1 MEMKKNA
8 FRAVAGLAI
17 LAFGLIVMN
26 ALIGLK
32 GTPPVK
38 PRSASARLV
47 KVKESV
53 ASELSPQVSIEGRV
67 QALNRMTVLSEVNGV
82 LPVGGKEF
90 REGVAY
96 GEEEPMLQLEDSEL
110 RASLVAQRSQWLQ
123 LLAGALA
130 DLEVDFPDRADVWF
144 NLVQTLDVTSSLPS
158 LPEPASDRERLYL
171 TSRGI
176 VSGYHNIKANE
187 SRLAKFTVR
196 APFEGVVVGAQVQP
210 GSMVRAGQPVGTLVG
225 TGTYEV
231 KSAVHA
237 RHLPL
242 LAPGNV
248 VELRDE
254 VGALV
259 ATGEVSRISGNVDP
273 ATQSASVFCKVTS
286 NKGQVMRDGRFLS
299 GHVEGRSLSN
309 VMALDEVL
317 LTGDNGSEVYV
328 VTEGRLELLPVEVL
342 HRDADVVLVRGLG
355 EGMQVL
361 AEPVSGAYEGM
372 LVELEQR

>member
-1 MEMKKNA
+1 MKKNVL
-8 FRAVAGLAI
+8 RGLAGLAI
-17 LAFGLIVMN
+17 LAFGLMVMN
-26 ALIGLK
+26 ALIGMK

-47 KVKESV
+47 KVMP
-53 ASELSPQVSIEGRV
+53 ALSADLAPKVSIEGRV

-96 GEEEPMLQLEDSEL
+96 GEDEAMLRLDDSEL

-130 DLEVDFPDRADVWF
+130 DLQVDFPDRADVWF
-144 NLVQTLDVTSSLPS
+144 DLVQTLDVTATLPP
-158 LPEPASDRERLYL
+158 LPEAASDRERLYL

-187 SRLAKFTVR
+187 ARLEKFTVR

-242 LAPGNV
+242 LKSGNAV
-248 VELRDE
+248 ALRDE
-254 VGALV
+254 TGAVV
-259 ATGEVSRISGNVDP
+259 ASGEVSRISGNVDP
-273 ATQSASVFCKVTS
+273 TTQSASVFCEVTS
-286 NKGQVMRDGRFLS
+286 KDGRALRDGRFLS
-299 GHVEGRSLSN
+299 GHVEGRPLEG
-309 VMALDEVL
+309 VMARNEVL
-317 LTGDNGSEVYV
+317 LTGNGTEVFV
-328 VTEGRLELLPVEVL
+328 VKDGLLALVPVEVL
-342 HRDADVVLVRGLG
+342 HRDADVVLVRGLQ
-355 EGMQVL
+355 EDMQVL

-372 LVELEQR
+372 LVELAQR

>member
-1 MEMKKNA
+1 MKTNVL
-8 FRAVAGLAI
+8 RGLAGLAI
-17 LAFGLIVMN
+17 LAFGLMVMN
-26 ALIGLK
+26 VLIGMK

-47 KVKESV
+47 KVMP
-53 ASELSPQVSIEGRV
+53 ALSADLAPQVSIEGRV

-96 GEEEPMLQLEDSEL
+96 GEDEAMLRLDDSEL

-130 DLEVDFPDRADVWF
+130 DLQVDFPDRADVWF
-144 NLVQTLDVTSSLPS
+144 DLVQTLDVTAALPP
-158 LPEPASDRERLYL
+158 LPEAASDRERLYL

-187 SRLAKFTVR
+187 ARLEKFTVR

-225 TGTYEV
+225 TGMYEV

-242 LAPGNV
+242 LKSGNV
-248 VELRDE
+248 VALRDE
-254 VGALV
+254 TGSVV
-259 ATGEVSRISGNVDP
+259 ASGEVSRISGNVDP
-273 ATQSASVFCKVTS
+273 TTQSASVFCEVTS
-286 NKGQVMRDGRFLS
+286 KDGRALRDGRFLS
-299 GHVEGRSLSN
+299 GHVEGRPLED
-309 VMALDEVL
+309 VMALNEVL
-317 LTGDNGSEVYV
+317 LTGNGTEVFV
-328 VTEGRLELLPVEVL
+328 VKDGLLTLVSVEVL
-342 HRDADVVLVRGLG
+342 HRDADVVLVRGLV

-361 AEPVSGAYEGM
+361 AEPVSGAYDGM
-372 LVELEQR
+372 LVELAQR

>member
-1 MEMKKNA
+1 MKKNVL
-8 FRAVAGLAI
+8 RGLAGLAI
-17 LAFGLIVMN
+17 LAFGLMVMN
-26 ALIGLK
+26 ALIGMK

-47 KVKESV
+47 KVMP
-53 ASELSPQVSIEGRV
+53 ALSADLAPQVSIEGRV

-96 GEEEPMLQLEDSEL
+96 GEDEAMLRLDDSEL

-130 DLEVDFPDRADVWF
+130 DLQVDFPDRADVWF
-144 NLVQTLDVTSSLPS
+144 DLVQTLDVTAALPP
-158 LPEPASDRERLYL
+158 LPEAASDRERLYL

-187 SRLAKFTVR
+187 ARLEKFTVR

-225 TGTYEV
+225 TGMYEV

-242 LAPGNV
+242 LKSGNV
-248 VELRDE
+248 VALRDE
-254 VGALV
+254 TGSVV
-259 ATGEVSRISGNVDP
+259 ASGEVSRISGNVDP
-273 ATQSASVFCKVTS
+273 TTQSASVFCEVTS
-286 NKGQVMRDGRFLS
+286 KDGRALRDGRFLS
-299 GHVEGRSLSN
+299 GHVEGRPLED
-309 VMALDEVL
+309 VMALNEVL
-317 LTGDNGSEVYV
+317 LTGNGTEVFV
-328 VTEGRLELLPVEVL
+328 VKDGLLTLVPVEVL
-342 HRDADVVLVRGLG
+342 HRDADVVLVRGLV
-355 EGMQVL
+355 EGTQVL
-361 AEPVSGAYEGM
+361 AEPVSGAYDGM
-372 LVELEQR
+372 LVELAQR

>member
-1 MEMKKNA
+1 MKKNVL
-8 FRAVAGLAI
+8 RGLAGLAI
-17 LAFGLIVMN
+17 LAFGLMVMN
-26 ALIGLK
+26 ALIGMK

-38 PRSASARLV
+38 PRSSSARLV
-47 KVKESV
+47 KVMP
-53 ASELSPQVSIEGRV
+53 ALSADLAPQVSIEGRV

-96 GEEEPMLQLEDSEL
+96 GEDEAMLRLDDSEL

-130 DLEVDFPDRADVWF
+130 DLQADFPDRADVWF
-144 NLVQTLDVTSSLPS
+144 DLVQTLDVTAALPP
-158 LPEPASDRERLYL
+158 LPDAASDRERLYL

-187 SRLAKFTVR
+187 ARLEKFTVR
-196 APFEGVVVGAQVQP
+196 APFEGVVIGAQVQP

-242 LAPGNV
+242 LKSGNV
-248 VELRDE
+248 VALRDE
-254 VGALV
+254 TGAVV
-259 ATGEVSRISGNVDP
+259 ASGEVSRISGNVDP
-273 ATQSASVFCKVTS
+273 TTQSASVFCEVTS
-286 NKGQVMRDGRFLS
+286 KDGRALRDGRFLS
-299 GHVEGRSLSN
+299 GHVEGRPLES
-309 VMALDEVL
+309 VMALNEVL
-317 LTGDNGSEVYV
+317 LTGNGTEVFV
-328 VTEGRLELLPVEVL
+328 VKDGLLALVPVEVL
-342 HRDADVVLVRGLG
+342 HRDADVVLVRGF
-355 EGMQVL
+355 EQGMQVL

-372 LVELEQR
+372 LVELAQR

>member
-1 MEMKKNA
+1 MKKNVL
-8 FRAVAGLAI
+8 RGLAGLAI
-17 LAFGLIVMN
+17 LAFGLMVMN
-26 ALIGLK
+26 ALIGMK

-47 KVKESV
+47 KVMAARSADLAPK
-53 ASELSPQVSIEGRV
+53 VSIEGRV

-96 GEEEPMLQLEDSEL
+96 GADEAMLRLDDSEL

-130 DLEVDFPDRADVWF
+130 DLQVDFPDRADVWF
-144 NLVQTLDVTSSLPS
+144 DLVQTLDVTAALPP
-158 LPEPASDRERLYL
+158 LPDAASDRERLYL

-187 SRLAKFTVR
+187 ARLEKFTVR

-242 LAPGNV
+242 LKSGNTV
-248 VELRDE
+248 ALRDE
-254 VGALV
+254 TGAVV
-259 ATGEVSRISGNVDP
+259 ASGEVSRISGNVDP
-273 ATQSASVFCKVTS
+273 TTQSASVFCEVTS
-286 NKGQVMRDGRFLS
+286 QDGRALRDGRFLS
-299 GHVEGRSLSN
+299 GHVEGRPLEG
-309 VMALDEVL
+309 VMALNEVL
-317 LTGDNGSEVYV
+317 LTGNGTEVFV
-328 VTEGRLELLPVEVL
+328 VKDGLLALVPVEVL
-342 HRDADVVLVRGLG
+342 HRDADLVLVRGLE

-372 LVELEQR
+372 LVELAQR

>member
-1 MEMKKNA
+1 MKKNVL
-8 FRAVAGLAI
+8 RGLAGLAI
-17 LAFGLIVMN
+17 LAFGLMVMN
-26 ALIGLK
+26 ALIGMK

-47 KVKESV
+47 KVMP
-53 ASELSPQVSIEGRV
+53 ALSADLAPKVSIEGRV

-90 REGVAY
+90 REGVTY
-96 GEEEPMLQLEDSEL
+96 GEDEAMLRLDDSEL

-130 DLEVDFPDRADVWF
+130 DLQVDFPDRADVWF
-144 NLVQTLDVTSSLPS
+144 DLVQTLDVTAALPP
-158 LPEPASDRERLYL
+158 LPDAASDRERLYL

-187 SRLAKFTVR
+187 ARLEKFTVR

-242 LAPGNV
+242 LKSGNAV
-248 VELRDE
+248 ALRDE
-254 VGALV
+254 TGAVV
-259 ATGEVSRISGNVDP
+259 ASGEVSRISGNVDP
-273 ATQSASVFCKVTS
+273 TTQSASVFCEVTS
-286 NKGQVMRDGRFLS
+286 KDGRALRDGRFLS
-299 GHVEGRSLSN
+299 GHVEGRPLEG
-309 VMALDEVL
+309 VMALNEVL
-317 LTGDNGSEVYV
+317 LTGNGTEVFV
-328 VTEGRLELLPVEVL
+328 VKDGLLALVPVEVL
-342 HRDADVVLVRGLG
+342 HRDADLVLVRGLE

-372 LVELEQR
+372 LVELAQR

>member
-1 MEMKKNA
+1 MKKNVL
-8 FRAVAGLAI
+8 RGLAGLAI
-17 LAFGLIVMN
+17 LAFGLMVMN
-26 ALIGLK
+26 ALIGMK

-47 KVKESV
+47 KVMPSQAE
-53 ASELSPQVSIEGRV
+53 ELAPKVSIEGRV

-96 GEEEPMLQLEDSEL
+96 VEDEAMLRLDDAEL

-130 DLEVDFPDRADVWF
+130 DLQVDFPDRSKVWF
-144 NLVQTLDVTSSLPS
+144 DLVQTLDVAESLPP
-158 LPEPASDRERLYL
+158 LPEAESDRERLYL

-187 SRLAKFTVR
+187 ARLEKFTVR

-242 LAPGNV
+242 LKSGNAV
-248 VELRDE
+248 ALRDE
-254 VGALV
+254 TGAVV
-259 ATGEVSRISGNVDP
+259 ASGEVSRISGNVDP
-273 ATQSASVFCKVTS
+273 TTQSASLFCEVTS
-286 NKGQVMRDGRFLS
+286 NDGRALRDGRFLS
-299 GHVEGRSLSN
+299 GHVEGRPLEG
-309 VMALDEVL
+309 VMALNEVL
-317 LTGDNGSEVYV
+317 LTGNGSEVYV
-328 VTEGRLELLPVEVL
+328 VEEGLLKLVPVEVL
-342 HRDADVVLVRGLG
+342 HRDADVVLVRGLE
-355 EGMQVL
+355 EGMQML
-361 AEPVSGAYEGM
+361 SEPVSGAYEGM
-372 LVELEQR
+372 LVELAQR

>member
-1 MEMKKNA
+1 MKKNVL
-8 FRAVAGLAI
+8 RGLAGLAI
-17 LAFGLIVMN
+17 LAFGLMVMN
-26 ALIGLK
+26 ALIGMK

-47 KVKESV
+47 KVMP
-53 ASELSPQVSIEGRV
+53 ALSADLAPKVSIEGRV

-90 REGVAY
+90 REGVGY
-96 GEEEPMLQLEDSEL
+96 EEDEAMLRLDDSEL

-123 LLAGALA
+123 LLAGTLA
-130 DLEVDFPDRADVWF
+130 DLQVDFPDRADVWF
-144 NLVQTLDVTSSLPS
+144 DLVQTLDVTASLPS
-158 LPEPASDRERLYL
+158 LPAAASDRERLYL

-187 SRLAKFTVR
+187 ARLEKFTVR

-242 LAPGNV
+242 LKSGNV
-248 VELRDE
+248 VALRDE
-254 VGALV
+254 TGAVV
-259 ATGEVSRISGNVDP
+259 ASGEVSRISGNVDP
-273 ATQSASVFCKVTS
+273 TTQSASVFCEVTS
-286 NKGQVMRDGRFLS
+286 KDGRALRDGRFVS
-299 GHVEGRSLSN
+299 GHVEGRPLEG
-309 VMALDEVL
+309 VMALNEVL
-317 LTGDNGSEVYV
+317 LTGNGTEVFV
-328 VTEGRLELLPVEVL
+328 VKDGLLALVPVEVL
-342 HRDADVVLVRGLG
+342 HRDADVVLVRGLQ

-372 LVELEQR
+372 LVELAQR

>member
-1 MEMKKNA
+1 MKKNVL
-8 FRAVAGLAI
+8 RGLAGLAI
-17 LAFGLIVMN
+17 LAFGLMVMN
-26 ALIGLK
+26 ALIGMK

-47 KVKESV
+47 KVMP
-53 ASELSPQVSIEGRV
+53 ALSADLAPQVSIEGRV

-96 GEEEPMLQLEDSEL
+96 GEDEAMLRLDDSEL

-130 DLEVDFPDRADVWF
+130 DLQVDFPDRADIWF
-144 NLVQTLDVTSSLPS
+144 DLVQTLDVTAALPP
-158 LPEPASDRERLYL
+158 LPDAASDRERFYL

-176 VSGYHNIKANE
+176 VSGYHNNKANE
-187 SRLAKFTVR
+187 ARLEKFTVR

-242 LAPGNV
+242 LKSGNV
-248 VELRDE
+248 VALRDE
-254 VGALV
+254 TGSVV
-259 ATGEVSRISGNVDP
+259 ASGEVSRISGNVDP
-273 ATQSASVFCKVTS
+273 TTQSASVFCEVTS
-286 NKGQVMRDGRFLS
+286 NDGRALRDGRFLS
-299 GHVEGRSLSN
+299 GHVEGRPLEG
-309 VMALDEVL
+309 VMALNEVL
-317 LTGDNGSEVYV
+317 LTGNGTEVFV
-328 VTEGRLELLPVEVL
+328 VKDGLLALVPVEVL
-342 HRDADVVLVRGLG
+342 HRDADVVLVRGLQ

-372 LVELEQR
+372 LVELAQR

>member
-1 MEMKKNA
+1 MKKNVL
-8 FRAVAGLAI
+8 RGLAGLAI
-17 LAFGLIVMN
+17 LAFGLMVMN
-26 ALIGLK
+26 ALIGMK

-47 KVKESV
+47 KVMP
-53 ASELSPQVSIEGRV
+53 ALSADLAPQVSIEGRV

-96 GEEEPMLQLEDSEL
+96 GEDEAMLRLDDSEL

-130 DLEVDFPDRADVWF
+130 DLQVDFPDRADVWF
-144 NLVQTLDVTSSLPS
+144 DLVQTLDVTAALPP
-158 LPEPASDRERLYL
+158 LPEAASDRERLYL

-187 SRLAKFTVR
+187 ARLEKFTVR

-225 TGTYEV
+225 TGMYEV

-242 LAPGNV
+242 LKSGNFV
-248 VELRDE
+248 ALRDE
-254 VGALV
+254 TGSVV
-259 ATGEVSRISGNVDP
+259 ASGEVSRISGNVDP
-273 ATQSASVFCKVTS
+273 TTQSASVFCEVTS
-286 NKGQVMRDGRFLS
+286 KDGRALRDGRFLS
-299 GHVEGRSLSN
+299 GHVEGRPLED
-309 VMALDEVL
+309 VMALNEVL
-317 LTGDNGSEVYV
+317 LIGNGTEVFV
-328 VTEGRLELLPVEVL
+328 VIDGLLTLVPVEVL
-342 HRDADVVLVRGLG
+342 HRDADVVLVRGLV

-361 AEPVSGAYEGM
+361 AEPVSGAYDGM
-372 LVELEQR
+372 LVELAQR

>member
-1 MEMKKNA
+1 MKKNVL
-8 FRAVAGLAI
+8 RGLAGLAI
-17 LAFGLIVMN
+17 LAFGLMVMN
-26 ALIGLK
+26 ALIGMK

-47 KVKESV
+47 KVMP
-53 ASELSPQVSIEGRV
+53 ALSADLAPQVSIEGRV

-96 GEEEPMLQLEDSEL
+96 GEDEAMLRLDDSEL

-130 DLEVDFPDRADVWF
+130 DLQVDFPDRADVWF
-144 NLVQTLDVTSSLPS
+144 DLVQTLDVTAALPP
-158 LPEPASDRERLYL
+158 LPEAASDRERLYL

-187 SRLAKFTVR
+187 ARLEKFTVR

-225 TGTYEV
+225 TGMYEV

-242 LAPGNV
+242 LKSGNV
-248 VELRDE
+248 VALRDE
-254 VGALV
+254 TGSVV
-259 ATGEVSRISGNVDP
+259 ASGEVSRISGNVDP
-273 ATQSASVFCKVTS
+273 TTQSASVFCEVTS
-286 NKGQVMRDGRFLS
+286 KDGKALRDGRFLS
-299 GHVEGRSLSN
+299 GHVEGRPLEG
-309 VMALDEVL
+309 VMALNEVL
-317 LTGDNGSEVYV
+317 LTGNGTEVFV
-328 VTEGRLELLPVEVL
+328 VKDGLLTLVPVEVL
-342 HRDADVVLVRGLG
+342 HRDADVVLVRGLV

-372 LVELEQR
+372 LVELAQR